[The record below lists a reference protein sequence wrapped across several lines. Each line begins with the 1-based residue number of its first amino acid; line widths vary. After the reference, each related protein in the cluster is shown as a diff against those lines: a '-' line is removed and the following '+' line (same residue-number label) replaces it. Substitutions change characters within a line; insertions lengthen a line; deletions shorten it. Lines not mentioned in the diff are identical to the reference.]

1 MKLHGKPKEKKK
13 KKTTCLE
20 RSQLKML
27 FDVIRG
33 KRECNA
39 ATEFIGGIDAEFD
52 ATKKKKKKVKE
63 KVKEAGKSW
72 IEEWL

>member
-52 ATKKKKKKVKE
+52 ATKKKKKTKKKE
-63 KVKEAGKSW
+63 KKSW

>member
-1 MKLHGKPKEKKK
+1 MTTKKK

-33 KRECNA
+33 KRKCNA
-39 ATEFIGGIDAEFD
+39 ATEFIEDIDVEFD
-52 ATKKKKKKVKE
+52 ATKKKKKKVKRE
-63 KVKEAGKSW
+63 KKSW